1 MRIPQSTFLSMDG
14 PTTARSQS
22 SQTSYSS
29 TSSRSVSSV
38 SVASAIHHETIPDN
52 SFNTTALWIWIFGM
66 VLGVLGFIA
75 IQFETLCTDVPA
87 DEDANQTIA
96 FALERHKMGSTP
108 ALITSSRASLPIL
121 SSPT

>member
-14 PTTARSQS
+14 AATARSRSSQS
-22 SQTSYSS
+22 SSDSYV
-29 TSSRSVSSV
+29 SSRSVSSV
-38 SVASAIHHETIPDN
+38 SVASAVRREPVPDD
-52 SFNTTALWIWIFGM
+52 SFNTTALWIWMFGM

-87 DEDANQTIA
+87 NEDTNQTIS

-108 ALITSSRASLPIL
+108 ALIKGNLPAL